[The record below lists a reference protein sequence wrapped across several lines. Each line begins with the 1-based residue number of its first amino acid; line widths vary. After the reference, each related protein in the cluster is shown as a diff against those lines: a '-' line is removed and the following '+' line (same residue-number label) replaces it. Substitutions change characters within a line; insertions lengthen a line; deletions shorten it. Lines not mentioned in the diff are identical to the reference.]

1 MGGHTDV
8 VRLLLK
14 AGADPRLTLV
24 ANGHAALHTAAGAG
38 HVAICQLLVSA
49 AATKTTDSAEP
60 RPSLTNAVDHAGW
73 TALHVASYHG
83 KVAVVR
89 YLVTQAVDAIH
100 VETRNRDGRTAL
112 QVASRQTRRTVRRL
126 DVVRLLQIEAGASLD
141 SMDDGGATPLG
152 SAVERCDLAML
163 RCLLRSGATV
173 RRADLVR
180 AAPTPDA
187 LYPLLRAAVSQGLLS
202 RSPFPSS
209 R

>member
-1 MGGHTDV
+1 V